1 MKIINKT
8 KDILRDN
15 SGETLVEVL
24 VAFTL
29 LSIMLLIFA
38 QGISFATSSERRAS
52 ESRKAADDAMI
63 LLQKKRA
70 GLSIPSADGN
80 VVPGSNLSNLD
91 VSTDGETDKPLVRRN
106 GYTVTVDGNTYQYYV
121 YEVSAAADP

>member
-70 GLSIPSADGN
+70 GLTIQSSDGS